1 MKLVDL
7 NVSIK
12 KDNNDEVIKF
22 LKDTKADIITLQE
35 VMRGI
40 DKTVYDRYNNSKII
54 KDNLQEERRYSFY
67 GALWVS
73 DKHIKNGMVTKDF
86 GGLAEQGNE
95 IISKYPIIEASNN
108 FFYKNYHIFKD
119 TTDFRKTDHARAVLN
134 TKVEIGN
141 KKLRILNIHGI
152 WNEGKVGD
160 ERTKKQCEYILSL
173 VEDNKV
179 PTIVVGDFNL
189 HPESESIQLLN
200 KKLTN
205 LIEKYNI
212 KTTRPTVKDGLDV
225 GDSVD
230 DYIFVNDKIKVNSFE
245 VKQNKV
251 SDHYPLILD
260 FEIID

>member
-1 MKLVDL
+1 MKLIDL

-12 KDNNDEVIKF
+12 MDNNDEVINF
-22 LKDTKADIITLQE
+22 LKDNKADIIALQE

-40 DKTVYDRYNNSKII
+40 DDTVYDRYNNSKII
-54 KDNLQEERRYSFY
+54 KDNLQEECRYSFY

-73 DKHIKNGMVTKDF
+73 DKHIKKGIVTKDF

-95 IISKYPIIEASNN
+95 LISKYPIIEASNH
-108 FFYKNYHIFKD
+108 FFHKNYHIFKD
-119 TTDFRKTDHARAVLN
+119 VTDFRKTDHARAILD
-134 TKVEIGN
+134 TILQIDN

-152 WNEGKVGD
+152 WNEGKIGD
-160 ERTKKQCEYILSL
+160 KRTEKQCKYLLSL
-173 VEDNKV
+173 IEDSNL
-179 PTIVVGDFNL
+179 PTIIVGDFNL

-212 KTTRPTVKDGLDV
+212 MTTRPTVKDGLDI
-225 GDSVD
+225 GDNVD
-230 DYIFVNDKIKVNSFE
+230 DYIFINDKIKVNSFE
-245 VKQNKV
+245 VKQEKV